1 MVDSVFPQFH
11 NSTIL
16 RALVTFSGEGASNL
30 PDPSFI
36 ALPGETNRVVLLI
49 GKEYHVSSRMPIC
62 CIGRSDYA
70 IEVSQDSATSLSIV
84 WPVTIEP
91 VAMRSG
97 ASFSMSVVPDF
108 LGGGFT
114 WTNCCCSISS
124 SGNSFTY
131 SCDENCHCTGCAA
144 FGYYAYEGFTLPASG
159 GSCGCSSDVGVDIG
173 FTNEPPETASV
184 SVSFSQK
191 VLFYESEFVN
201 SLGVSVPEYSETN
214 VTLSCSVFGGARGG
228 VFSLA
233 LECFDKL
240 TWVGG
245 DSLPS
250 SAVSIG
256 PGESQSW
263 SAIYDFASHSD
274 SEDDVRATGSFAE
287 VLSGD
292 VTESSDSMTVVML
305 TTAAA
310 ELWPT
315 NMLRRT
321 FGVGEEVVIYK
332 TPNIMVSALPSRG
345 SCYGRTSHVMYC
357 CPHSGGE
364 DAVVVSA
371 KNCSHTLEFDICEP
385 DRYVVLSATSNITA
399 AAGESGGF
407 GLNFMC
413 RLLPSGVSFKNVQ
426 IIELPCVSMDPVGYY
441 AQPSKTNILDHGGH
455 GAGHWEDVGAFNVVT
470 DETFMEVNTP
480 PWLNGGSFTWPIP
493 NAWRVSGDTGVTN
506 LFGNTDQRF
515 ELDADGTARLKK
527 FYRVGERMTNGVY
540 RTWEER

>member
-1 MVDSVFPQFH
+1 MPVDGIRECLAGFCLAGVAV
-11 NSTIL
+11 STAAWVVVAKL
-16 RALVTFSGEGASNL
+16 RIGNGEWGT
-30 PDPSFI
+30 
-36 ALPGETNRVVLLI
+36 GR
-49 GKEYHVSSRMPIC
+49 GKEQIRHFQFSILHSR
-62 CIGRSDYA
+62 
-70 IEVSQDSATSLSIV
+70 
-84 WPVTIEP
+84 
-91 VAMRSG
+91 
-97 ASFSMSVVPDF
+97 FSMSVTPDC

-114 WTNCCCSISS
+114 WTNSCCSISS
-124 SGNSFTY
+124 SGDYSFTY

-144 FGYYAYEGFTLPASG
+144 LGCYTYEGFMLPASG
-159 GSCGCSSDVGVDIG
+159 GSCGCSAEGGPDIAG
-173 FTNEPPETASV
+173 TNEPPVSASV

-191 VLFYESEFVN
+191 VLFYESKFVN
-201 SLGVSVPEYSETN
+201 SLGVVVPEHCETN
-214 VTLSCSVFGGARGG
+214 VMLSCSVSGGARGG
-228 VFSLA
+228 TFSLA
-233 LECFDKL
+233 LENFDKL
-240 TWVGG
+240 AWTGG

-250 SAVSIG
+250 SPVELGA
-256 PGESQSW
+256 GERRSW
-263 SAIYDFASHSD
+263 TATYEYASHSD
-274 SEDDVRATGSFAE
+274 GEDDVRATGRFAE
-287 VLSGD
+287 TISGD
-292 VTESSDSMTVVML
+292 FTESSDSMTVVML
-305 TTAAA
+305 TTAAT

-345 SCYGRTSHVMYC
+345 SCYSRTSHVMYC

-399 AAGESGGF
+399 AVGESGGF

-426 IIELPCVSMDPVGYY
+426 IIELPCVSIDPVGYY

-455 GAGHWEDVGAFNVVT
+455 GAGNWEDVGACNVVT

-480 PWLNGGSFTWPIP
+480 PWLGGGSFTWPIP